1 MLTSSDALH
10 LSAAIGSVAVIIAS
24 LERLA
29 TPRLLADGALA
40 SWPVSATSIPL
51 LTTKSFQR
59 SVGRLLVYPR
69 VLGLVVVCLVC
80 GILLALHPSSAVNS
94 AAAAGI
100 AVTYILLN
108 MRSRFGGDG
117 ADQMTVIVFASLALA
132 FGVGQARADE
142 IVLWFLAAQACLA
155 YFTAGVAKLAGPT
168 WRSGAALPEVL
179 ATQSYGHPWAGRV
192 LARHRGVAVAMC
204 WSIIVLECGFP
215 LVLLG
220 IRPLTYALLIGA
232 ALLHLG
238 TAFLM
243 RLTTFFWAFVATYPA
258 IIFCAT
264 VRGW

>member
-1 MLTSSDALH
+1 MLSSTDALH
-10 LSAAIGSVAVIIAS
+10 LSAAIGSVAVIIGS

-40 SWPVSATSIPL
+40 SWPVSATSFPL

-59 SVGRLLVYPR
+59 SVGQLLVYPR
-69 VLGLVVVCLVC
+69 VLGLVAACLAS
-80 GILLALHPSSAVNS
+80 GILLVLRPSSALNVV
-94 AAAAGI
+94 AAAVI
-100 AVTYILLN
+100 AVTYILLGI
-108 MRSRFGGDG
+108 RSRFGGDG
-117 ADQMTVIVFASLALA
+117 ADQMTVIVFAALALA

-142 IVLWFLAAQACLA
+142 IVLWFLTAQACLA
-155 YFTAGVAKLAGPT
+155 YFTAGVAKLAGPL

-204 WSIIVLECGFP
+204 WSVIALECAFP

-220 IRPLTYALLIGA
+220 IPALTYALLIGG

-238 TAFLM
+238 TAFVM

-264 VRGW
+264 ARGR

>member
-1 MLTSSDALH
+1 MLTSTAALH
-10 LSAAIGSVAVIIAS
+10 LSAAIGSVAVIIGS

-29 TPRLLADGALA
+29 TPRLMADGSLA

-51 LTTKSFQR
+51 LSRKSFQR
-59 SVGRLLVYPR
+59 SVGQVLVYPR
-69 VLGLVVVCLVC
+69 VLGLVVACLAC
-80 GILLALHPSSAVNS
+80 GILLALHPSSALN
-94 AAAAGI
+94 AAAAAVI
-100 AVTYILLN
+100 AATYILLG

-117 ADQMTVIVFASLALA
+117 ADQMTIIVFASLALA
-132 FGVGQARADE
+132 FGVGQTRADE
-142 IVLWFLAAQACLA
+142 IVLWFLTAQACLA
-155 YFTAGVAKLAGPT
+155 YFTAGVAKLAGRS

-204 WSIIVLECGFP
+204 WSVIAFECGFP

-220 IRPLTYALLIGA
+220 IGPLTYALLISG

-238 TAFLM
+238 TAFVM

-264 VRGW
+264 ARG